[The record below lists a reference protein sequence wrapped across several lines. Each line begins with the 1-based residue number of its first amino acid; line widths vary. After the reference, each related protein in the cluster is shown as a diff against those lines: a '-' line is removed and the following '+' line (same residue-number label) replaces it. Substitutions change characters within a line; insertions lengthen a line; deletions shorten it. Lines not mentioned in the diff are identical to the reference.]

1 LGPDRTLTLP
11 QQPTAA
17 NVEISS
23 VEWLFEPFWP
33 GERLMAR
40 IEGKRTTLTDERGE
54 PAGDELTAAV
64 ASVLE
69 GSVQADQALVDG
81 VWSARP
87 FAGDEAEARQAFVAV
102 DLVEL
107 DGQSLRD
114 VPLQERRR
122 LLESVVEEGTQVRLS
137 PVVKHPLRSW
147 LTGWR
152 ANGFTHYLAKHQNA
166 PYRPG
171 ERNEDWLKLPI
182 RLDAPV
188 GVLGGLFGTRGR
200 TRRIRDGGASVLPSE
215 PPSSHAPTTD
225 RGGSS

>member
-1 LGPDRTLTLP
+1 MGGERPLTLP

-17 NVEISS
+17 NAEILS

-33 GERLMAR
+33 GDRIMAR
-40 IEGKRTTLTDERGE
+40 IEGARISLTDERGE
-54 PAGDELTAAV
+54 PAAGDMAAV
-64 ASVLE
+64 ASVLD
-69 GSVQADQALVDG
+69 GSVQADQALIDG
-81 VWSARP
+81 VWSAQP
-87 FAGDEAEARQAFVAV
+87 FGDGEPAFVAL

-107 DGQSLRD
+107 DGESLLD

-137 PVVKHPLRSW
+137 PIVKHPLRGW

-152 ANGFTHYLAKHQNA
+152 ANGFSHYVAKHQNS

-171 ERNEDWLKLPI
+171 QRNEDWLKLPI

-188 GVLGGLFGTRGR
+188 GVLGALIGTRDR
-200 TRRIRDGGASVLPSE
+200 PRRIRDRGAAVLPSDS
-215 PPSSHAPTTD
+215 PSSHAPTTD

>member
-1 LGPDRTLTLP
+1 MGRDRTLTLP

-17 NVEISS
+17 NVEILS

-40 IEGKRTTLTDERGE
+40 IDGRRISLTDERGE
-54 PAGDELTAAV
+54 PATGEMVAI

-69 GSVQADQALVDG
+69 GSVQADQALVDC
-81 VWSARP
+81 VWSAQP
-87 FAGDEAEARQAFVAV
+87 LAGDEPAFVAV

-107 DGQSLRD
+107 DGESLRD

-122 LLESVVEEGTQVRLS
+122 LLESVVEEGTHVRLS
-137 PVVKHPLRSW
+137 PTVKHPLRGW

-152 ANGFTHYLAKHQNA
+152 ANGFTHYVAKHQNA

-171 ERNEDWLKLPI
+171 ERNGDWLKISI
-182 RLDAPV
+182 RGDATV
-188 GVLGGLFGTRGR
+188 GVAAALIGTRER
-200 TRRIRDGGASVLPSE
+200 TRRIRD
-215 PPSSHAPTTD
+215 
-225 RGGSS
+225 

>member
-1 LGPDRTLTLP
+1 MGGDRTLTLP

-17 NVEISS
+17 NVEILS

-40 IEGKRTTLTDERGE
+40 IDRPRISLTDERGE
-54 PAGDELTAAV
+54 PAAGEMAEA
-64 ASVLE
+64 ASVLQ
-69 GSVQADQALVDG
+69 GCIQADQALVDG
-81 VWSARP
+81 VWSAQP
-87 FAGDEAEARQAFVAV
+87 FAEGKPAFVAV

-107 DGQSLRD
+107 DGESLHD

-137 PVVKHPLRSW
+137 PVVKHPLRGW
-147 LTGWR
+147 LSGWR
-152 ANGFTHYLAKHQNA
+152 ANGFSHYLAKHQNS

-182 RLDAPV
+182 RLDATV
-188 GVLGGLFGTRGR
+188 GVLGALIGTRDR